1 MNNVNSCFKISKKVS
16 NKRAGKNKPW
26 FNWNCETTKPQI
38 SRAAQATS
46 NHGDSAFLRT
56 NYYHIKQFYETLI
69 NRHKKSFFDKMNRDI
84 EEGKI
89 LNWQQ
94 FKKLK
99 QYKGIC
105 QNFDSLDMKNFES
118 FFSSLYADEHLF
130 IDKQSK
136 DNLLTNADCMNSCNL
151 TTDEILNNPITYEET
166 RGTISTL
173 KKGKASSDDM
183 IANELL
189 KSLNYENT
197 LLLTDLFNICLEKG
211 FILGTTI

>member
-1 MNNVNSCFKISKKVS
+1 M
-16 NKRAGKNKPW
+16 G
-26 FNWNCETTKPQI
+26 
-38 SRAAQATS
+38 
-46 NHGDSAFLRT
+46 
-56 NYYHIKQFYETLI
+56 
-69 NRHKKSFFDKMNRDI
+69 
-84 EEGKI
+84 
-89 LNWQQ
+89 
-94 FKKLK
+94 
-99 QYKGIC
+99 
-105 QNFDSLDMKNFES
+105 
-118 FFSSLYADEHLF
+118 SSLYADEHLF

>member
-1 MNNVNSCFKISKKVS
+1 
-16 NKRAGKNKPW
+16 
-26 FNWNCETTKPQI
+26 
-38 SRAAQATS
+38 
-46 NHGDSAFLRT
+46 
-56 NYYHIKQFYETLI
+56 
-69 NRHKKSFFDKMNRDI
+69 MNRDI

-99 QYKGIC
+99 QYKDIC
-105 QNFDSLDMKNFES
+105 QNFDSLDMENFEN
-118 FFSSLYADEHLF
+118 FFSSLYADEHLS
-130 IDKQSK
+130 IDEQSK

-151 TTDEILNNPITYEET
+151 TADEILNSPITYEET

-211 FILGTTI
+211 VYPWNNNIITPLHKKGCKDNPDNYRAISVSSGIGKLLSTILLDRFIKFRQTSCPDSLNQLGFTKKAQTYDHVLTMQTISQQ